1 MRGGARHTSQAS
13 QEAAA
18 RSDTFSL
25 AVALTV
31 GEEGESEPIRTDF
44 DQATLQHEPYPHRY
58 PSPSSPLTLSL
69 TLSLILPL
77 TQPLALQA
85 TLRLLEAFNMELSL
99 PPGGARS
106 AIHVLASATS
116 LETESLHLRVWRGAA
131 GDHGAAGGAGG
142 GHKSRLVGEVW
153 LPLTKVYTPGD
164 HAEVDQV
171 RAYRYP

>member
-44 DQATLQHEPYPHRY
+44 DQATLQHEPYPY
-58 PSPSSPLTLSL
+58 PIRSSPLTLSL
-69 TLSLILPL
+69 TLSLTLPL

-99 PPGGARS
+99 PPGGAR
-106 AIHVLASATS
+106 
-116 LETESLHLRVWRGAA
+116 
-131 GDHGAAGGAGG
+131 
-142 GHKSRLVGEVW
+142 
-153 LPLTKVYTPGD
+153 
-164 HAEVDQV
+164 
-171 RAYRYP
+171 

>member
-1 MRGGARHTSQAS
+1 
-13 QEAAA
+13 
-18 RSDTFSL
+18 
-25 AVALTV
+25 
-31 GEEGESEPIRTDF
+31 
-44 DQATLQHEPYPHRY
+44 
-58 PSPSSPLTLSL
+58 
-69 TLSLILPL
+69 
-77 TQPLALQA
+77 
-85 TLRLLEAFNMELSL
+85 MELSL

-171 RAYRYP
+171 RAFSDVLWLHGQRVGRLDGSVRVLNGPRVVQLSGGFFTENGVVPVGPIHQTDRRQLAEVRARVSARVRVRVKLSLTLT